1 MRFRK
6 RLLTLLGAAAIAG
19 LGVFVAPET
28 AQADPMGTA
37 PQGIKVQGNSYF
49 DTPDQMGPSKISNG
63 MTYDSV
69 DGSKDRLP
77 MDGVQLTHY
86 GNHNEGGAIWSS
98 QKSFNL
104 RKDQTFTMW
113 IYVSGDVN
121 VGDPGEGMAF
131 VLQNN
136 STNNQFSGTGE
147 SLGVWGVDPK
157 SKSGGSDALAKTAIP
172 NSWAL
177 EFDTEM
183 NNVDPSTTWP
193 AGLFAP
199 TWDLNASQP
208 SAFDL
213 GKGAGYGNLN
223 GGTPTQVIKGEHIS
237 SGYPDLS
244 TNYEA
249 KTYSGQKGSI
259 LTIGDYYYYKQNQYG
274 LISDTDAHFLADQ
287 SWHHVTL
294 KYTAPKDG
302 GTVGQMYYLYD
313 DRDPV
318 TGAKKNSNSNAS
330 VDIDLGRLGAT
341 GSDSNVYWGLT
352 GSTGDA
358 STGTGTSGTEDSI
371 AVFEHIPGQV
381 NGSATAKMIDETN
394 DDTEVNPD
402 GTSGGSING
411 NDKVRLEYNVKY
423 DSGEGD
429 WKNIMAQLHVPNGL
443 TIKSGTVTYK
453 DGSQKNVDLTDLSQ
467 NKADQTLSTSIG
479 NLNTTNGSATVTL
492 NCKAENKNYSAPATT
507 SNFVG
512 NGTMASASINKF
524 SIKQQAA
531 ILDLD
536 QDKININQGSDVN
549 ISGKVSEADGSVL
562 TNSKVKIIASLID
575 SSGKELAQPTFYL
588 NDNNPAT
595 GFSFKLTSD
604 DLTAIGAKAGQ
615 YKLVVTATD
624 GKGNMTGAETV
635 DITIIGT
642 VDFGSSSGD
651 LNYDATISGTGQL
664 VSRSDPNWSFN
675 INDTLADGTEWKLYA
690 EATPL
695 TLQSTTGANAPE
707 TNDTGTPL
715 DGQLVYSDGTGIQP
729 LTADAQTPITDHV
742 SDGSNTPVNIASN
755 WDDNS
760 GILLQLN
767 GGAVQGH
774 YKGTVTWIL
783 SNAE

>member
-1 MRFRK
+1 M
-6 RLLTLLGAAAIAG
+6 LGAVTFAG
-19 LGVFVAPET
+19 LGVFVAQET
-28 AQADPMGTA
+28 AQADAMGTA
-37 PQGIKVQGNSYF
+37 PQGIKIQGNSYF
-49 DTPDQMGPSKISNG
+49 NKPNLMGPSKIENAA
-63 MTYDSV
+63 TYDEV
-69 DGSKDRLP
+69 TGDKNRLP

-86 GNHNEGGAIWSS
+86 GSHNQGGAIWSS
-98 QKSFNL
+98 QKSFDLKKNQ
-104 RKDQTFTMW
+104 KFTMW

-121 VGDPGEGMAF
+121 IGDPGEGMAF

-136 STNNQFSGTGE
+136 DNNQFSGVGE
-147 SLGVWGVDPK
+147 SLGVWGVDQG
-157 SKSGGSDALAKTAIP
+157 SKSGGIDTIAGSAIP
-172 NSWAL
+172 KSWAL
-177 EFDTEM
+177 EFDTEV
-183 NNVDPSTTWP
+183 NNVDPSSLPSGAIWNLDTM
-193 AGLFAP
+193 
-199 TWDLNASQP
+199 QP

-213 GKGAGYGNLN
+213 GKGAGYGNFT
-223 GGTPTQVIKGEHIS
+223 GGTPDQEITHEHIS
-237 SGYPDLS
+237 SGYPDLNS
-244 TNYEA
+244 SYAAYTA
-249 KTYSGQKGSI
+249 SGTKSGS
-259 LTIGDYYYYKQNQYG
+259 LLPFGKYYYYKQSQYG
-274 LISDTDAHFLADQ
+274 LITDTDAHFLADQ
-287 SWHHVTL
+287 QWHHVTL
-294 KYTAPKDG
+294 DYTAPKDG
-302 GTVGQMYYLYD
+302 GTTGQMSYLYD

-318 TGAKKNSNSNAS
+318 TGAEKKSNRNAK
-330 VDIDLGRLGAT
+330 VDIDLNRLGAT

-352 GSTGDA
+352 GSTGKA
-358 STGTGTSGTEDSI
+358 STATDSSGTEDSI

-411 NDKVRLEYNVKY
+411 NDNVRLEYNVKF

-429 WKNIMAQLHVPNGL
+429 WKNIMAQLHVPKGL

-467 NKADQTLSTSIG
+467 NSADQTLSTSID
-479 NLNTTNGSATVTL
+479 NLNATNGSATVTL

-512 NGTMASASINKF
+512 NGTMAKASINKF

-536 QDKININQGSDVN
+536 QDKITINQGSDVN

-562 TNSKVKIIASLID
+562 TNSKVKIIASLIN
-575 SSGKELAQPTFYL
+575 SSGTELAQPAFYL
-588 NDNNPAT
+588 SDNNPAT

-604 DLTAIGAKAGQ
+604 DLAAIGAKAGQ

-651 LNYDATISGTGQL
+651 LNYDATISGASQL

-675 INDTLADGTEWKLYA
+675 INDTLANGTEWRLYA
-690 EATPL
+690 KATPL
-695 TLQSTTGANAPE
+695 TLQPTEVANAPE

-715 DGQLVYSDGTGIQP
+715 DGQLVYSDGAGIQP

-742 SDGSNTPVNIASN
+742 SDGSNTPVNIASD